1 VSVVPESRPA
11 NTRFGAAVYGSFL
24 VVSVVGVAYEA
35 GQDARFMTMTAFGSA
50 LVFWLAHWWSE
61 VLGEQITTGEAF
73 RDRDVLRVAC
83 REWPLVEAAFVPT
96 LLLALAWAGVWS
108 RDTGARL
115 ALAAAVLQIIGW
127 ALVAGRRAGWTR
139 LRTGVF
145 AAGQGTLGVALLLL
159 EGVVH

>member
-24 VVSVVGVAYEA
+24 VASVVGVAFEA

-61 VLGEQITTGEAF
+61 VLGEQIAAGEAF
-73 RDRDVLRVAC
+73 GHRDVLGVAR
-83 REWPLVEAAFVPT
+83 REWPLVEAAVVPT

-108 RDTGARL
+108 RETGAEL

-145 AAGQGTLGVALLLL
+145 AAGQGTLGVVLLLL
-159 EGVVH
+159 ERGVH